1 MSKIIKGKIKRLDM
15 LSTEIYRMR
24 IESEYVSC
32 NAEPGQFIN
41 LKCSDEINHLLRRPI
56 SICFVDQQ
64 TKTFDIVF
72 MLKGKGT
79 NLLCRKETGSMID
92 FIGPLGTPFDLSES
106 YKKIAVIGG
115 GIGIFP
121 LLFLLQKSK
130 ARQKS
135 AFIGFK
141 KSDFLVLQKEF
152 EDCTDRLKI
161 STDDGSFGYKGL
173 VTDLLLED
181 LQENKYDIIYSCGP
195 APMLKKIK
203 KIAKE
208 KDIKCQMSL
217 EQRMGCGIGACLV
230 CVCKIKTGDD
240 WEYKRVC
247 TDGPVFWSDEIIL
260 ED

>member
-1 MSKIIKGKIKRLDM
+1 MSKIICGKIKRLDM
-15 LSTEIYRMR
+15 LTPEIYKMK

-41 LKCSDEINHLLRRPI
+41 LKCSDEINHILRRPI
-56 SICFVDQQ
+56 SICLVDQQ

-79 NLLCRKETGSMID
+79 KLLSQKEAGCMID
-92 FIGPLGTPFDLSES
+92 FIGPLGTPFDLSDS

-121 LLFLLQKSK
+121 LLFLLQKTK
-130 ARQKS
+130 AQQKS
-135 AFIGFK
+135 AFIGFRN
-141 KSDFLVLQKEF
+141 SNFIVFQKEF
-152 EDCTDRLKI
+152 EDYSHELNI
-161 STDDGSFGYKGL
+161 ATDDGSFGYRGL

-181 LQENKYDIIYSCGP
+181 LRENKYDIIYSCGP

-203 KIAKE
+203 EIAKDNE
-208 KDIKCQMSL
+208 IKCQMSL

-230 CVCKIKTGDD
+230 CVCKIKKGDD